1 MPDLAWWLQNFK
13 ESAFRLET
21 LPAYDSPRET
31 EMLAAFMRGEIVRLP
46 DDFAWL
52 RTVKS
57 HCTSGKTMQRVR
69 IVRQPLTDYERF
81 ELSLYPQ
88 NIEAGEDI
96 RICTDTMSSPD
107 FWIFDSHTAYILNYD
122 VNGGFVGVDIAEDVV
137 TYRRIRDLALE
148 NSVPFADYARAARR

>member
-1 MPDLAWWLQNFK
+1 
-13 ESAFRLET
+13 
-21 LPAYDSPRET
+21 
-31 EMLAAFMRGEIVRLP
+31 
-46 DDFAWL
+46 
-52 RTVKS
+52 
-57 HCTSGKTMQRVR
+57 MQRVR

-96 RICTDTMSSPD
+96 RICTDTMSPD
-107 FWIFDSHTAYILNYD
+107 FWIFDNHTAYILNYD
-122 VNGGFVGVDIAEDVV
+122 VNGGFVGVDIAENVV